1 MTTDPPKVLL
11 ADDDP
16 AIRPLIAA
24 ICKRLGFVCDTA
36 EDGEVALEKIRSE
49 EYDLVVVDL
58 MMPKVNGFQVI
69 EVLRE
74 LPRRPAV
81 IVLTAQ
87 GPAEKIRGEVH
98 LRFPALSNQQLKNI
112 VVGSTV
118 LTMRDESNREE
129 VHLYVDIYEN
139 PRIVNSDEVQNY
151 VADLFE
157 QELRRQMAAAGLS
170 ATSSSSP

>member
-49 EYDLVVVDL
+49 EYDVVVLDL

-87 GPAEKIRGEVH
+87 GARQTEGLADGNVVH
-98 LRFPALSNQQLKNI
+98 AVIHKPFDLNELMALLVETAQA
-112 VVGSTV
+112 
-118 LTMRDESNREE
+118 MRDE
-129 VHLYVDIYEN
+129 
-139 PRIVNSDEVQNY
+139 
-151 VADLFE
+151 
-157 QELRRQMAAAGLS
+157 RQAKFRLTS
-170 ATSSSSP
+170 A